1 MSTNKTRKDVHL
13 KQPVLSSFFPQ
24 ASPAARSA
32 GEHHAAGPSKR
43 PASPIDLTISD
54 DDAQPP
60 KKQKTT
66 EPLFLPT
73 SPSLHNEA
81 GPSRIPASAGMP
93 EQWRYDPSSPEQPP
107 LSSKEDGKRKAV
119 REKLSQKLSLE
130 NNLFR
135 QSATQS
141 EGDGEDQAEG
151 QEETA
156 SNNAEASGD
165 ESDPQFKNL
174 HAMFSLPTSKKGKK
188 KAGPA
193 KRTRAVEE
201 IGPRGLPYTALEQQV
216 RRLKEKHPG
225 VLLMIEVGYKYKF
238 FGEDAQIAS
247 KELSIVCYPDHNY
260 LVASVPDHRRDIHL
274 KKLLSRGHKVGI
286 IEQTETAALKK
297 ASDNRNAPF
306 ERELTH
312 LYTATT

>member
-73 SPSLHNEA
+73 SPSLHNET

-174 HAMFSLPTSKKGKK
+174 HAMFSLPISKKGKK

-216 RRLKEKHPG
+216 STELKVSYCFSWPSFVLKVRRLKEKHPG

-238 FGEDAQIAS
+238 FGEDAQVSSSQDWHQKVLTIS
-247 KELSIVCYPDHNY
+247 LDRFKRIEYCM
-260 LVASVPDHRRDIHL
+260 
-274 KKLLSRGHKVGI
+274 LSR
-286 IEQTETAALKK
+286 
-297 ASDNRNAPF
+297 P
-306 ERELTH
+306 
-312 LYTATT
+312 